1 MDAGLS
7 HQYSLQQIPQ
17 PYQHYLASP
26 RMHHFPRNTSSTQVV
41 STKVCVCVC
50 VRERQVG
57 VKEHDY
63 LIMGKMSER
72 PRGVF
77 YQQTLS
83 KSSFTEIQVYNRLL
97 IEQSNVQQWQENK
110 LRGAHPLLGD
120 TRWDYRSLLFLSC
133 LLC

>member
-1 MDAGLS
+1 M
-7 HQYSLQQIPQ
+7 
-17 PYQHYLASP
+17 
-26 RMHHFPRNTSSTQVV
+26 
-41 STKVCVCVC
+41 CVC

-57 VKEHDY
+57 VKEHDH

-72 PRGVF
+72 PRSVF

-110 LRGAHPLLGD
+110 LGGVHPLLGD